1 MAPQG
6 RKAAPDGTTE
16 STLARN
22 GLMSMSARLASP
34 SDTGR
39 SNASAKGDGD
49 ADGEEAPSGSAVQ
62 SSADVPFPADGISA
76 PKGKTGSPAAE
87 NPAADADRGGERL
100 SAAAAALNGRLDS
113 GRQAV
118 RQAVAATNSWI
129 ANRAAKDNSPDED
142 SPSAARP
149 DAGTS
154 GTTADPALG
163 PAKPR
168 PSFTPAQT
176 TPARA
181 TPARATPAQDAGTT
195 TAASSGRQVTPDTGR
210 PSRRDTYTSPQP
222 TVESQPTAAA
232 VAPAA
237 PASGNGAGPV
247 SAAWGNRGPSV
258 NMSRDAARRSRRQ
271 AHLTLAR
278 VEPWSVMKFSF
289 MVSVVAF
296 VILFVAIAILYM
308 VLSGLGVFTSLQHTV
323 STLTSSQSS
332 SGTNISKWFSASR
345 ILDYTGM
352 LGALNIVLITAMS
365 TIGAVIYNLIAHT
378 IGGVEVTLRETE

>member
-1 MAPQG
+1 MAPPG

-16 STLARN
+16 PTLARN
-22 GLMSMSARLASP
+22 GLMSASARLTSSR

-39 SNASAKGDGD
+39 PDAKGDGKETP
-49 ADGEEAPSGSAVQ
+49 GGSAVQ
-62 SSADVPFPADGISA
+62 SPADVPFPADEIGV
-76 PKGKTGSPAAE
+76 PKDRADSPAAA

-100 SAAAAALNGRLDS
+100 SAAAAALNDKLGS

-129 ANRAAKDNSPDED
+129 AGRAAKDD
-142 SPSAARP
+142 SPAEDGSSAARP

-154 GTTADPALG
+154 GTTADPAPS
-163 PAKPR
+163 PAKSR
-168 PSFTPAQT
+168 PSFTPPQT
-176 TPARA
+176 
-181 TPARATPAQDAGTT
+181 TPAQDAGTT
-195 TAASSGRQVTPDTGR
+195 TTASSGRRVTPDPGQPPLR
-210 PSRRDTYTSPQP
+210 STYNSPQSVTEP
-222 TVESQPTAAA
+222 QPAVAA

-237 PASGNGAGPV
+237 PASGNGAGPA
-247 SAAWGNRGPSV
+247 SAAWGNREPSV
-258 NMSRDAARRSRRQ
+258 YGRRDAIRRSRRQ

-308 VLSGLGVFTSLQHTV
+308 VLSGLGVFTSVQHTV
-323 STLTSSQSS
+323 STLTSSQGSA
-332 SGTNISKWFSASR
+332 GTNISKWFSESR
-345 ILDYTGM
+345 VLGYT
-352 LGALNIVLITAMS
+352 ALIGGFNIVLITAMS

-378 IGGVEVTLRETE
+378 IGGVEITLRETE